1 MLDICV
7 DKTPKIRGM
16 LYKTTSQGIILEEQ
30 VFFS

>member
-7 DKTPKIRGM
+7 DKIRGM

>member
-1 MLDICV
+1 MLDICA

-16 LYKTTSQGIILEEQ
+16 LYKTTSQGLILEEQ